1 MEKEVIT
8 QLAALAHDRRLAIF
22 RLLMRR
28 FPDALPAGDIA
39 QILDLPASSLS
50 TCLSNLR
57 QAGLITQT
65 RQGTT
70 LRYSAGTARAGALID
85 YLASDCCRGR
95 PDICLTPSA
104 TSEIPMSPRKYNVMF
119 ICSGNSARSIF
130 AESLLRDL
138 GSDRFEV
145 FSCGTNPQSQLNP
158 YAVELLTSKGFETSA
173 LRSKHISEFQTA
185 DAPQMDFVFTVCDQA
200 ANEECP
206 PWPGQPYSG
215 HWGQPDPVKAP
226 GSEAEKKL
234 AFQQVFGAL
243 KNRIASFAALPLET
257 LDRISLQA
265 EIDTIAQQKD

>member
-1 MEKEVIT
+1 
-8 QLAALAHDRRLAIF
+8 
-22 RLLMRR
+22 
-28 FPDALPAGDIA
+28 
-39 QILDLPASSLS
+39 
-50 TCLSNLR
+50 
-57 QAGLITQT
+57 
-65 RQGTT
+65 
-70 LRYSAGTARAGALID
+70 
-85 YLASDCCRGR
+85 
-95 PDICLTPSA
+95 
-104 TSEIPMSPRKYNVMF
+104 MSPRKYNVMF

-158 YAVELLTSKGFETSA
+158 YAVELLTGKGFETSA

-200 ANEECP
+200 ANEDCP

-215 HWGQPDPVKAP
+215 HWGQPDPVKAT

-243 KNRIASFAALPLET
+243 KNRITSFAALPLET